1 MIEYKNEID
10 SPLFKYIYIYK
21 VETYIKKL
29 IDWST
34 VIIYTFQEQLDS
46 ISQR

>member
-1 MIEYKNEID
+1 MKLTHPYLNI
-10 SPLFKYIYIYK
+10 YIYI